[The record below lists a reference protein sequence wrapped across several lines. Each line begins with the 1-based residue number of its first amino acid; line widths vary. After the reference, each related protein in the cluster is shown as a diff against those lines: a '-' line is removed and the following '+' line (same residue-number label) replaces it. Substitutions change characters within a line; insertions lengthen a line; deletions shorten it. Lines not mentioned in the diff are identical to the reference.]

1 MGEHG
6 WDLSLWV
13 GRKGCMTQ
21 ELLLYELLHC
31 VVSQDSVLCEM
42 KLFNN
47 TSLASGWRTEQ
58 GVLLTKSAPPQI
70 HPSACTAEDHTHSF
84 RVKP

>member
-31 VVSQDSVLCEM
+31 VVSQDSQHVA
-42 KLFNN
+42 
-47 TSLASGWRTEQ
+47 SLRLEDRAGCSPNEERSSSDTPVRMHSG
-58 GVLLTKSAPPQI
+58 GS
-70 HPSACTAEDHTHSF
+70 HTQLQS
-84 RVKP
+84 